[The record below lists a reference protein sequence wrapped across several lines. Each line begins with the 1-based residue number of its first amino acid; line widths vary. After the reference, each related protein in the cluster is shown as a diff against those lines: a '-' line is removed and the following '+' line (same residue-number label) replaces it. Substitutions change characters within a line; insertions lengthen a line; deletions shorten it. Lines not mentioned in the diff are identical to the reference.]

1 MAALVICL
9 ARAASAQEVTATPA
23 QPNAHAASDVVQFL
37 AGGAVAFVVHEG
49 GHLFFDTLFD
59 AKPYVAEVHFGPIP
73 FFAVTHETATPRQEF
88 IISSAGFWTQEATSE
103 WLLTSRPG
111 IRGEHAPFAKGVLA
125 FDVLTSIG
133 YGTVAMFKAGP
144 VERDTRGMASS
155 IGVDE
160 RIIGA
165 IVMAPALLDAYR
177 YVRPESRW
185 AVWASRAVKIG
196 SVLLVLKQT
205 SSGHQ

>member
-1 MAALVICL
+1 M
-9 ARAASAQEVTATPA
+9 
-23 QPNAHAASDVVQFL
+23 
-37 AGGAVAFVVHEG
+37 GYGAVG
-49 GHLFFDTLFD
+49 
-59 AKPYVAEVHFGPIP
+59 
-73 FFAVTHETATPRQEF
+73 
-88 IISSAGFWTQEATSE
+88 
-103 WLLTSRPG
+103 
-111 IRGEHAPFAKGVLA
+111 
-125 FDVLTSIG
+125 
-133 YGTVAMFKAGP
+133 MFKAGP
-144 VERDTRGMASS
+144 VERDTRGMASA

-185 AVWASRAVKIG
+185 AVWASRTVKTG

>member
-1 MAALVICL
+1 MAVLPICL

-23 QPNAHAASDVVQFL
+23 QPDAHPVSDAVEFL

-59 AKPYVAEVHFGPIP
+59 AKPYVTTVHFGPIP

-88 IISSAGFWTQEATSE
+88 IISSAGFRTQEATSE

-133 YGTVAMFKAGP
+133 YGAVGMFEAGP
-144 VERDTRGMASS
+144 VERDTRGMASA

-185 AVWASRAVKIG
+185 AVWASRTVKTG